1 MILSRRVSLGGVH
14 LDSLDNSI
22 VIQSVQPGVPHESVN
37 AVNRMGGFGQR
48 VTSQHWETLEIN
60 VTFAINL
67 PKNQLA
73 ARRTVFDKVMK
84 WANVKGWLITNQMSG
99 KRVYVEKAVFP
110 SGGDMRKW
118 LSEYTITFRA
128 YGVPFWQDDT
138 ATSASNGSLAVPG
151 ELKTVCN
158 AEVAN
163 GGSSTINSLT
173 VTAGGSTMEFSSL
186 GLEAGE
192 TLKIG
197 HGNDGVLWIRIYNT
211 NNIYRSVMN
220 KRTGGSADD
229 LYVLPGD
236 VSVSATAGTASFSC
250 YGRYL

>member
-48 VTSQHWETLEIN
+48 VTSQHWETLEVN

-84 WANVKGWLITNQMSG
+84 WANVKGWLETNQMPG

-110 SGGDMRKW
+110 SGGDMRK
-118 LSEYTITFRA
+118 R
-128 YGVPFWQDDT
+128 
-138 ATSASNGSLAVPG
+138 
-151 ELKTVCN
+151 
-158 AEVAN
+158 
-163 GGSSTINSLT
+163 
-173 VTAGGSTMEFSSL
+173 
-186 GLEAGE
+186 
-192 TLKIG
+192 
-197 HGNDGVLWIRIYNT
+197 
-211 NNIYRSVMN
+211 
-220 KRTGGSADD
+220 
-229 LYVLPGD
+229 
-236 VSVSATAGTASFSC
+236 
-250 YGRYL
+250 